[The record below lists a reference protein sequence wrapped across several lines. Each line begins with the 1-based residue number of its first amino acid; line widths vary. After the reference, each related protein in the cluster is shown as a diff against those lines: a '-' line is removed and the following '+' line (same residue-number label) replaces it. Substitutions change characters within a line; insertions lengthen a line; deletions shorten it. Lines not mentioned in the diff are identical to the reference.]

1 MVNIKRYFLE
11 KSMIKVMIDEYLA
24 KRFYM
29 AGYAGV
35 DITRTPIG
43 TRIVIY
49 ASRPASIIG
58 KGGRTIKELAQFF
71 ERYFHLE
78 NPQIT
83 VSVVENPQLNARVMA
98 FRLAVAL
105 EKGYHFRRAAFLI
118 LREIMNAG
126 AMGAEV
132 VVSGK
137 LTSERARYEKL
148 KEGVVYKSGQ
158 QLDVM
163 VDRAIAIAKL
173 SPGIFG
179 VEVVITKPLRPID
192 KIQLR
197 EKAGNV
203 PSEVTVTNV
212 GFINEEQQKGEEGV
226 KSGS

>member
-1 MVNIKRYFLE
+1 MVNIKRYFLQ
-11 KSMIKVMIDEYLA
+11 KSMVRVMVDEYLA

-35 DITRTPIG
+35 DIVKTPIG
-43 TRIVIY
+43 TRVVIY
-49 ASRPASIIG
+49 ASRPATIIG

-71 ERYFHLE
+71 ERYFNLE

-126 AMGAEV
+126 ALGAEV
-132 VVSGK
+132 IVSGK

-163 VDRAIAIAKL
+163 VDRAVAIAMLK
-173 SPGIFG
+173 PGVYG
-179 VEVVITKPLRPID
+179 VEVAITKPARPID
-192 KIQLR
+192 KILLR
-197 EKAGNV
+197 ESPKSV

-212 GFINEEQQKGEEGV
+212 GFINEGESSKTEEGG
-226 KSGS
+226 KS